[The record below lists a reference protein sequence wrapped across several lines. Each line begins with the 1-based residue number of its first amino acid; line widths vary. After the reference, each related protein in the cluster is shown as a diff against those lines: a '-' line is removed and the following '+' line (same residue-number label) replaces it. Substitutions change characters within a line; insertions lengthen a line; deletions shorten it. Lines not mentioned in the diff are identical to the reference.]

1 MDATI
6 IRLVISTLNE
16 VEVKGKDNM
25 DKLLGSIN
33 ALEDFVHV
41 LDKMPAPVQETKE
54 VNNG

>member
-33 ALEDFVHV
+33 ALEDFAHV
-41 LDKMPAPVQETKE
+41 LEKMPSPVQETKE
-54 VNNG
+54 VDNG